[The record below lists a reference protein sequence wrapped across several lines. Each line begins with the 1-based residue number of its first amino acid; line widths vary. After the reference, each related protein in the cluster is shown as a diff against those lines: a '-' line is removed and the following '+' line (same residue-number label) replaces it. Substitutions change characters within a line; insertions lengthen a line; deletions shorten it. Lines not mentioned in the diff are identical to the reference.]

1 MRIERIMAVLLSAI
15 LVITSLTACE
25 TVDISPPDSV
35 EITTAETELIES
47 MIESV
52 TDESEIAETL
62 MTIENSE
69 SSDIASSEVFSAESR
84 IPETTGDVSSAA
96 TPVPTKVPV
105 MSTNTPT
112 PTTSP
117 HATVTTAP
125 SVTKVPTA
133 AHKPTN
139 TPTPTANPTN
149 TPTPKPTTAPSGQY
163 LASAEEDAIR
173 YINAVRK
180 ARAVAKHKT
189 YYVPVVMNSGMRD
202 QARTRAKEIV
212 NDFSH
217 SSASGK
223 DLSCE
228 NIFQGGGKYSAK
240 KIIDKW
246 ESSNGHYT
254 NMIFGCT
261 SKNDANCKCGIG
273 IWYFDGQTYA
283 VMGIKAG
290 DKGTGQP
297 SGYTEPTITSTPAT
311 KPTETTVSDDQ
322 QDSDTE

>member
-1 MRIERIMAVLLSAI
+1 MLSAI

-25 TVDISPPDSV
+25 TVELSPPDSV
-35 EITTAETELIES
+35 EITTAETEFIES
-47 MIESV
+47 MIESG

-62 MTIENSE
+62 ITIENSE
-69 SSDIASSEVFSAESR
+69 SNDVAGIEETSVES
-84 IPETTGDVSSAA
+84 IITETTGDDSSAA
-96 TPVPTKVPV
+96 TPVPTKIPA

-112 PTTSP
+112 PTTAP
-117 HATVTTAP
+117 HATITSAP
-125 SVTKVPTA
+125 NITKVPTA
-133 AHKPTN
+133 APKPTN
-139 TPTPTANPTN
+139 TPTSKPTN

-261 SKNDANCKCGIG
+261 SKNDANCKCGVG
-273 IWYFDGQTYA
+273 IWYYDGQTYA

-297 SGYTEPTITSTPAT
+297 SGYTEPTVTSTPAT
-311 KPTETTVSDDQ
+311 KPTETTASDNQ
-322 QDSDTE
+322 QDSDT

>member
-25 TVDISPPDSV
+25 TVELSPPDSV
-35 EITTAETELIES
+35 EITTAETEFIES
-47 MIESV
+47 MIESG

-69 SSDIASSEVFSAESR
+69 SSDIASSEEFSAESR

-112 PTTSP
+112 LATVP
-117 HATVTTAP
+117 HATITSAP

-133 AHKPTN
+133 APKLIN
-139 TPTPTANPTN
+139 TPTPTAKPTN

-217 SSASGK
+217 RSASGK

-261 SKNDANCKCGIG
+261 SKNDANCKCGVG
-273 IWYFDGQTYA
+273 VWYCDGQTYA
-283 VMGIKAG
+283 VMGIKSG

-297 SGYTEPTITSTPAT
+297 SGYTEPTDTTVP
-311 KPTETTVSDDQ
+311 KPTETTASDDQ
-322 QDSDTE
+322 RDSDTE